1 MPVFPEMR
9 ARVRTYHSIPALQAK
24 QSSQA
29 YKQLQDGP
37 RLKSILKGAQESKTG
52 DHVPSTPDDIARSAK
67 PRTNPVNLIFV
78 LSQYAP
84 KVSET
89 HFQPNQD
96 FFDIFI
102 RTTMSSRSRATAFLW
117 LLWWYLESDFTAE
130 AALSN
135 PFGPGVGGENG
146 DIPCKVPLLEMMTEE
161 ESLRENVDTEEE
173 VAFGEAKKVEREGT
187 YHVDR
192 FLLCDLWLI
201 QVQPFCRT
209 TCHQLQQHQSVAT
222 RVSFGTSIH
231 RFVR

>member
-1 MPVFPEMR
+1 MR
-9 ARVRTYHSIPALQAK
+9 ARVRTYHPIPSLQAK

-37 RLKSILKGAQESKTG
+37 RLKSILKGAQEGK
-52 DHVPSTPDDIARSAK
+52 DEEFVPATPDDILKAAK

-89 HFQPNQD
+89 HFPANQD

-117 LLWWYLESDFTAE
+117 LLWWYLESDFTPE

-135 PFGPGVGGENG
+135 PFGPGVPEEEGAS
-146 DIPCKVPLLEMMTEE
+146 PLKVPTMEMLTEQE
-161 ESLRENVDTEEE
+161 ALAENIDTEDE
-173 VAFGEAKKVEREGT
+173 VAFGEAKKVEREGK
-187 YHVDR
+187 VES
-192 FLLCDLWLI
+192 
-201 QVQPFCRT
+201 FCIVFPITDTRKLFSRT
-209 TCHQLQQHQSVAT
+209 ICHPLQQHPNVEQ
-222 RVSFGTSIH
+222 RVGRHIH
-231 RFVR
+231 TY

>member
-1 MPVFPEMR
+1 MR

-37 RLKSILKGAQESKTG
+37 RLKSILKGAQESRSG
-52 DHVPSTPDDIARSAK
+52 DHVPSTPDDISRAAK

-117 LLWWYLESDFTAE
+117 LLWWYLESDFTAD

-146 DIPCKVPLLEMMTEE
+146 EIPCKVPLLEMMTEE

-187 YHVDR
+187 YNTTVISPR
-192 FLLCDLWLI
+192 FVADSI
-201 QVQPFCRT
+201 QLSCRT
-209 TCHQLQQHQSVAT
+209 TCHLLQQHRSVVT
-222 RVSFGTSIH
+222 RVSFGTFQILPCH
-231 RFVR
+231 CTN